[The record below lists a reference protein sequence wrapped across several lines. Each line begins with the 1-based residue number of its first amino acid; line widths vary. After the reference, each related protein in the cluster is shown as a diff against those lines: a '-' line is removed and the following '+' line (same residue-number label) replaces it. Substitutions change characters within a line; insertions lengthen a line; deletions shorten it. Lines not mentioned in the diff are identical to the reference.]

1 MNESRTHLVRRA
13 DADDLAGLLELRI
26 GMGREIGGSLEP
38 EREAAHRER
47 VRAYLAAE
55 LGSESF
61 AAFVAA
67 EPDGRLLATASVR
80 VVHRAPHPR
89 SRRLG
94 EAQVTGVYTIP
105 AERGRGLA
113 REVVTACLDQARTWR
128 VRRAWLRT
136 SAAGRRVYE
145 GLGFTDLGNYLQLDL
160 D

>member
-1 MNESRTHLVRRA
+1 MRRA
-13 DADDLAGLLELRI
+13 GAADLSGLLELRI
-26 GMGREIGGSLEP
+26 AMDHEIGAGWDS
-38 EREAAHRER
+38 EREAAHREQ

-61 AAFVAA
+61 AVFVAA
-67 EPDGRLLATASVR
+67 DPDGALLATASVR

-113 REVVTACLDQARTWR
+113 RDVVTACLDQARTWR

-145 GLGFTDLGNYLQLDL
+145 GLGFSDPGNYLQLDL